1 MLSFGVSFTKR
12 YLKFHKSLLILSRKF
27 HGNEAR
33 FGLPN
38 PPIISELITEQ
49 DAEEARTWATQFVNI
64 KVPKEAVDFSFSRSS
79 GPGGQ
84 NVNKV
89 NTKATLRCPVNAS
102 WIPRWAMPDVVKNS
116 HYVASTHSI
125 LITSTVHR
133 SQSQNIDECL
143 QKLHSLIFTSASRYI
158 KSAPSDGQKKKVE
171 ALVKAEKSRRKVE
184 KIRRSGIKQARS
196 GRGGG
201 FDF

>member
-1 MLSFGVSFTKR
+1 M
-12 YLKFHKSLLILSRKF
+12 
-27 HGNEAR
+27 
-33 FGLPN
+33 
-38 PPIISELITEQ
+38 ISELVTEQ
-49 DAEEARTWATQFVNI
+49 DTNEARTWATQFVHV

-89 NTKATLRCPVNAS
+89 NTKATLRCPANAS
-102 WIPRWAMPDVVKNS
+102 WIPRWALPGVLENP

-143 QKLHSLIFTSASRYI
+143 QKLHLLILTAASRYI
-158 KSAPSDGQKKKVE
+158 KSAPSDSQKKKVE
-171 ALVKAEKSRRKVE
+171 GLVKVE
-184 KIRRSGIKQARS
+184 KMRRKTEKMRRSSVKKARS
-196 GRGGG
+196 GKGGG